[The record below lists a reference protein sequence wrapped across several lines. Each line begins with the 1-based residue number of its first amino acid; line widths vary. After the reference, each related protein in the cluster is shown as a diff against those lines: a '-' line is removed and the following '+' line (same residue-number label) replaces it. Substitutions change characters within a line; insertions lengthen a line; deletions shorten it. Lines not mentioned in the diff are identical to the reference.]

1 MRVGGNAWGIQFHV
15 ELQESTIP
23 DWGQV
28 PAYSE
33 ALDRTLGPDSLERM
47 QAHLEEGHPLTTFD
61 FTEEDRFITS
71 GYPFMTTKQII
82 VILNISETDIGDQAR
97 AQELAAQFSDFRLE
111 WLPICVKIEQ
121 ELMELDDPEER
132 REFLDDLG
140 IAVPALDLLTI
151 VAYRSLGLISFF
163 TVGPDEV
170 RAWTIPPGSS
180 APRAARAIHSD
191 LERGFIRAEITKYED
206 LDALGTESKVKEAG
220 KLMVKGKDYVVEDGD
235 IVTIR
240 FNV

>member
-1 MRVGGNAWGIQFHV
+1 MVRKIDKDKARFEKIIRGRIKKDLKSQARA
-15 ELQESTIP
+15 ESLKEKS
-23 DWGQV
+23 
-28 PAYSE
+28 A
-33 ALDRTLGPDSLERM
+33 LERM
-47 QAHLEEGHPLTTFD
+47 QAHLEDGQPLTTFP
-61 FTEEDRFITS
+61 FTEEDRQITS

-82 VILNISETDIGDQAR
+82 VIFNISESDIGKDNPT
-97 AQELAAQFSDFRLE
+97 QEITNRFKDFRLE

-121 ELMELDDPEER
+121 ELTEIEDPAER

-151 VAYRSLGLISFF
+151 AAYRSLGLISFF

-170 RAWTIPPGSS
+170 RAWTVPKGSS

-191 LERGFIRAEITKYED
+191 MERGFIRAEITKYED
-206 LDALGTESKVKEAG
+206 LDALGTEAKVKEVG
-220 KLMVKGKDYVVEDGD
+220 KLMVKGKDYIVEDGD